1 MRQRAFLGVGS
12 EPRDLIGRCLIPDR
26 DNSMVAVIRWYA
38 YAVSQLRV
46 GPRTGRA
53 TGSVNP
59 KTLDAVWYRQFSGAS
74 RLARGGKISL
84 LESPIALILM
94 GDWCGPK
101 TTPIEK
107 KTGARSQRS
116 RITRVE
122 KREQEKFP
130 RECLCLLT
138 CRLPSDPSIA
148 TTVDSSLR

>member
-1 MRQRAFLGVGS
+1 
-12 EPRDLIGRCLIPDR
+12 
-26 DNSMVAVIRWYA
+26 MVAVIRWYA

-59 KTLDAVWYRQFSGAS
+59 ETLDAVWYRQFSGAN
-74 RLARGGKISL
+74 RLARAGKISL

-122 KREQEKFP
+122 KREQEKF
-130 RECLCLLT
+130 L
-138 CRLPSDPSIA
+138 
-148 TTVDSSLR
+148 

>member
-1 MRQRAFLGVGS
+1 
-12 EPRDLIGRCLIPDR
+12 
-26 DNSMVAVIRWYA
+26 
-38 YAVSQLRV
+38 
-46 GPRTGRA
+46 
-53 TGSVNP
+53 
-59 KTLDAVWYRQFSGAS
+59 
-74 RLARGGKISL
+74 
-84 LESPIALILM
+84 M

-130 RECLCLLT
+130 QECLCLLT